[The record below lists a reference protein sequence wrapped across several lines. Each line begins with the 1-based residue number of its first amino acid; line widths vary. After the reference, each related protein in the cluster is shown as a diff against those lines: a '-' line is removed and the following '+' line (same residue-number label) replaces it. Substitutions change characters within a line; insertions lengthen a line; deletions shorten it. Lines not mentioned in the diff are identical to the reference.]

1 MKTRINIADYI
12 TVNPLVC
19 HGKPCFKG
27 TRIMVYLVLEMLAA
41 GETPEQIL
49 TKAYPQLTQKHIEAA
64 LLFAAK
70 SAEIGEK
77 TIPFPAQFNVEV
89 SR

>member
-1 MKTRINIADYI
+1 MANIDIAKYI
-12 TVNPLVC
+12 IVDPQVC

-41 GETPEQIL
+41 GETAEDIK
-49 TKAYPQLTQKHIEAA
+49 KAYPGLTKEHIDAA

-70 SAEIGEK
+70 TTEMGERY
-77 TIPFPAQFNVEV
+77 V
-89 SR
+89 SFAK

>member
-1 MKTRINIADYI
+1 MYITDYI
-12 TVNPLVC
+12 TIDPNIC

-41 GETPEQIL
+41 GETPDDVIAAYPDL
-49 TKAYPQLTQKHIEAA
+49 TKDAIAAA

-70 SAEIGEK
+70 TTAVSEREV
-77 TIPFPAQFNVEV
+77 PFAQPLHASV